1 MSMNHLFR
9 WGQSAMAIVAV
20 TLASTSFAPSAQAQ
34 GISGQCRAIKQQTA
48 VFKDRSSTSAALVI
62 LKADAKVTLAEDAA
76 QDGLIAVSAPTKG
89 FVQTANLKM
98 CPGKPPVKPVEGSC
112 RVVTQKLGLIV
123 RKEPMSAD
131 VVGGVA
137 MNEKITL
144 ASPAEMK
151 EASDGRTWV
160 KIVKP
165 LEGWV
170 SEGFTGAPFK
180 NFEACK

>member
-1 MSMNHLFR
+1 MNHLLR
-9 WGQSAMAIVAV
+9 WSQSAMAIAAV
-20 TLASTSFAPSAQAQ
+20 TVASTSFAPSAHAQ
-34 GISGQCRAIKQQTA
+34 GITGQCRAIKQQTA
-48 VFKDRSSTSAALVI
+48 VFKERSSTSTALVI

-98 CPGKPPVKPVEGSC
+98 CPGKPPVTPPAGGSC

-137 MNEKITL
+137 MNEKVTL
-144 ASPAEMK
+144 ANPAEMK

-170 SEGFTGAPFK
+170 SEGFTGSPFK
-180 NFEACK
+180 NLEACK